1 MPDQDIQEVG
11 DRDQLLSDVA
21 DIVVQMTD
29 CADDKAKMAAKL
41 VLLYILNHIQY
52 LLKQSKG
59 ESDAK
64 TGVM

>member
-1 MPDQDIQEVG
+1 
-11 DRDQLLSDVA
+11 
-21 DIVVQMTD
+21 MTD